1 MAERPRSQSYYDADR
16 DVYHLSSGRDASES
30 KGDGGKHAA
39 AGAHRGGRPVRA
51 LNTALRSKD
60 AALQTLDAEVLS
72 ANRKLR
78 EAEARNRYHEENLRA
93 ALSAAAARHRDQV
106 ENLKAHAHKAARVLK
121 ARVAKAEKQRK
132 DARAEVGRAGLERD
146 ELQRALDEARAARG
160 RGLGE
165 VEALTAR
172 VGLLTRKLEISRS
185 TRQDER
191 KHSQQVEINLREIGS
206 RLENV
211 LRENRRLQGLR
222 RDDDR
227 SRDSIIETHG
237 KHMRALTEQLDARSK
252 QLMNCEQKKSEAI
265 ASRDEAL
272 SMLDA
277 LRMGHETK
285 LEGRD
290 TVLSRQRDEIA
301 QLKDSLAK
309 RDRDG
314 VVQSGRIE
322 QLEREVAQTRR
333 DLDSKSTQLHDLE
346 ARLRSEREAEH
357 GMSASKAEA
366 MGRLAGMERAA
377 QEQADT
383 IARLRED
390 LAAERD
396 RASKQFHQDAAR
408 TAALERELAASR
420 SSATHQTDVEH
431 ARGDVAEQRARDLE
445 RQVRTLEAAL
455 EVARNDS
462 ARGVSGG
469 AGELGEELRRLHGE
483 LDKKDL
489 VIAQKDKELA
499 VCQQQVKDL
508 EAEVARRTLRA
519 AGMAADKIQT
529 EKARLQEDALYEKR
543 RLEDEMREKE
553 RLLAER
559 RKQLEEEAHEREMR
573 DRVAAER
580 RKWEDE
586 RQREHERAHA
596 HKAKDLKINGDDDSN
611 IGETEKARQ
620 ERWELMERMQQM
632 EREMDDQMAAKKL
645 QNASTRSNKLHPRA
659 PMGHPDKHRRG
670 SSHHHAVALAKSV
683 PAPKIPDA
691 EKMLGF
697 DKRTG
702 GEQMDERSEKA
713 LRELINR
720 ADALREEAIVRK
732 VGSPELIERVE
743 ALTLE
748 LAERIAI
755 ECYDV
760 GEHLYEIM
768 DDAHPVLMQATM
780 RQRAPR
786 ARARDVADAKNTI
799 AATMSVARSRVRAAL
814 HLSRDGVLYWLL
826 SLYGNV
832 AALLQ
837 GLRQPDS
844 ALIPYD
850 DASGRRKQMKR
861 ELQPVAGKLS
871 SRKRKKRKKKS
882 KRFRKG
888 GTEAVD
894 SDDENTGQDDPNSI
908 VASRDLVRVCSNQW
922 TERRWPS
929 AESGMLSE
937 VRAAVEKAAEDE
949 YWRRYAEAMSDDPER
964 HLTSERDGSRV
975 DVDEPNANAVFWQL
989 LVSRRGFRCSGVFSV
1004 FFFFFFS

>member
-1 MAERPRSQSYYDADR
+1 MASRHRSQSYYDADR
-16 DVYHLSSGRDASES
+16 DVYHLSSSSSSSSSES
-30 KGDGGKHAA
+30 KDNAV
-39 AGAHRGGRPVRA
+39 RPPARA
-51 LNTALRSKD
+51 QLNTALH
-60 AALQTLDAEVLS
+60 TLDAEVLS
-72 ANRKLR
+72 SHLKLR
-78 EAEARNRYHEENLRA
+78 EAEARNRYHSDNLKA
-93 ALSAAAARHRDQV
+93 ALSTAASRHRAQMQA
-106 ENLKAHAHKAARVLK
+106 LKASAHKAARALK
-121 ARVAKAEKQRK
+121 ARAEKADRRRK
-132 DARAEVGRAGLERD
+132 DARAEAGRVARERD
-146 ELQRALDEARAARG
+146 ELRVALEEARGGRTRG
-160 RGLGE
+160 RGE
-165 VEALTAR
+165 IEALTAR
-172 VGLLTRKLEISRS
+172 VGLLTRELDAARE

-211 LRENRRLQGLR
+211 VRENRRLQGLR
-222 RDDDR
+222 RDDNR
-227 SRDSIIETHG
+227 SRDGVLETHG

-252 QLMNCEQKKSEAI
+252 QLMDCERKKAEAM

-272 SMLDA
+272 SALDA
-277 LRMGHETK
+277 FRMGHETT

-290 TVLSRQRDEIA
+290 SVLARQRAEIA
-301 QLKDSLAK
+301 QLKDGLAQ

-314 VVQSGRIE
+314 VVQGGRIE
-322 QLEREVAQTRR
+322 HLEREVARASD
-333 DLDSKSTQLHDLE
+333 DLDSKSTQLRDLE
-346 ARLRSEREAEH
+346 ARLRSERAAEH
-357 GMSASKAEA
+357 GVSASAAEA
-366 MGRLAGMERAA
+366 MGRIAGMERAA
-377 QEQADT
+377 QEQTDT
-383 IARLRED
+383 IARLRDD
-390 LAAERD
+390 LATERD
-396 RASKQFHQDAAR
+396 RAAKQSQHEAAR

-420 SSATHQTDVEH
+420 SNATHQTDMEH
-431 ARGDVAEQRARDLE
+431 ARSEVVVQHASDLE

-455 EVARNDS
+455 EVARS
-462 ARGVSGG
+462 TGTGGGGGGGG

-483 LDKKDL
+483 LDKKDF

-543 RLEDEMREKE
+543 RLEEEMREKE
-553 RLLAER
+553 RVLADRE
-559 RKQLEEEAHEREMR
+559 KQLEEEAHEREMR
-573 DRVAAER
+573 ERVAAER
-580 RKWEDE
+580 RKWEE
-586 RQREHERAHA
+586 QQQQEHEQAQAAQHQVQE
-596 HKAKDLKINGDDDSN
+596 HHGNN
-611 IGETEKARQ
+611 EMEEARQ
-620 ERWELMERMQQM
+620 ERWKLMERMQQM
-632 EREMDDQMAAKKL
+632 EQEMDDQMAAKRL
-645 QNASTRSNKLHPRA
+645 RNASARSNKLHPKA
-659 PMGHPDKHRRG
+659 PLGHPDMHRRG
-670 SSHHHAVALAKSV
+670 SSHHHAVALAASV

-697 DKRTG
+697 DKRAG
-702 GEQMDERSEKA
+702 GEQIDERSEKA

-720 ADALREEAIVRK
+720 ADALREEAVVRK

-850 DASGRRKQMKR
+850 DAPGGRLTKR
-861 ELQPVAGKLS
+861 ELRPVAGKFS
-871 SRKRKKRKKKS
+871 SRKKKNSS

-888 GTEAVD
+888 GGAAD
-894 SDDENTGQDDPNSI
+894 SEDNETGQDDPNSI

-949 YWRRYAEAMSDDPER
+949 YWRRYAEAISDDPER

-975 DVDEPNANAVFWQL
+975 DVDEPNANTVFWQL
-989 LVSRRGFRCSGVFSV
+989 LVSFL
-1004 FFFFFFS
+1004 